1 MNVPSMY
8 SSELASWMDGWMDEY
23 INGGIGWMERLYV
36 RMDGT
41 GVVDGGKE
49 GNLYER
55 KDVWMDG

>member
-1 MNVPSMY
+1 
-8 SSELASWMDGWMDEY
+8 MDGWKDEY
-23 INGGIGWMERLYV
+23 INEGIGWMERLYV

-55 KDVWMDG
+55 KDVGMDG